1 MSPEDGNTMKEADF
15 SNDNRWLLPEGVDEL
30 LPDQA
35 QALERLRRRVLD
47 CYHVWGYELVVPP
60 VIEYLESLL
69 TGAGTDLELQTFK
82 LTDQL
87 SGRLMGVRADMTPQ
101 AARIDAHKLRHEHPV
116 RLCYVGTVL
125 HTRPE
130 RPGQCRNPVQVG
142 AELYGHGGVEA
153 DVEIIDLMLE
163 TLYLAGATELHLD
176 LGHVGIFRA
185 LAREAGLDA
194 DAEKRLF
201 EALQRKAVGELAE
214 LLEPLPGGQA
224 RDRIAT
230 LVELNGGVE
239 TLDHAGEHLKGAGPE
254 VQQALQ
260 RLWALASTLERRH
273 PEVTLHFDLAEL
285 AGYQFHTGVVFA
297 AFVPGS
303 GREVARGGRY
313 DHIGRAFGRARPA
326 TGFSSD
332 LKALLELAPGLP
344 TEHASGILAPWSDD
358 VALHKRVRE
367 LRAEGERVLIELP
380 GRGDAPAALGCDRR
394 LERRGEH
401 WELVPA

>member
-1 MSPEDGNTMKEADF
+1 MKEADF
-15 SNDNRWLLPEGVDEL
+15 STDNRWLLPEGVDEL
-30 LPDQA
+30 LPGPA
-35 QALERLRRRVLD
+35 LALEGLRRRVLD
-47 CYHVWGYELVVPP
+47 CYRSWGYDLVVPP
-60 VIEYLESLL
+60 VIEYLDSLL

-116 RLCYVGTVL
+116 RLCYLGTVL

-130 RPGQCRNPVQVG
+130 RPGQSRNPMQVG
-142 AELYGHGGVEA
+142 AELYGHSGVEA

-176 LGHVGIFRA
+176 LGHVGIFRS
-185 LAREAGLDA
+185 LAREAGLDG
-194 DAEKRLF
+194 DMEQRLF
-201 EALQRKAVGELAE
+201 EALQRKAVSEIGE
-214 LLEPLPGGQA
+214 LLEQLPADGS
-224 RDRIAT
+224 REWIAA

-239 TLDHAGEHLKGAGPE
+239 TLDHAGERLQGAGAE

-260 RLWALASTLERRH
+260 RLWSLASTLERRH

-297 AFVPGS
+297 AFVPGN

-326 TGFSSD
+326 TGFSAD
-332 LKALLELAPGLP
+332 LKVLLDLAAEQPP
-344 TEHASGILAPWSDD
+344 ERSQGILAPWSDD
-358 VALHKRVRE
+358 AALQRRVRE
-367 LRAEGERVLIELP
+367 LRAAGERVLTELP
-380 GRGDAPAALGCDRR
+380 GHGDTAAAMGCDRR
-394 LERRGEH
+394 LEKRDER
-401 WELVPA
+401 WELVPVQG